1 MTISQQRYRFCYKKK
16 TEKISS
22 KKSSLTA
29 TKIVTMISD

>member
-1 MTISQQRYRFCYKKK
+1 LLQKKP
-16 TEKISS
+16 EKISS